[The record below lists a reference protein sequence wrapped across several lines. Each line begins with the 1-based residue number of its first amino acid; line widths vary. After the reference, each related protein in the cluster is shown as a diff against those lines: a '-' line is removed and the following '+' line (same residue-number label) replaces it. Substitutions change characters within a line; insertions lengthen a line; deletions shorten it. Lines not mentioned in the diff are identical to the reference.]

1 LNVRENRQNMSATV
15 AYILLAVT
23 VLALVGVGI
32 GGWWMVEA
40 TLGEE
45 EEEPEQPPSGG
56 RTA

>member
-1 LNVRENRQNMSATV
+1 MSATV

-45 EEEPEQPPSGG
+45 EEEEPEQPPSGG
-56 RTA
+56 RAT